1 MTAARVLAA
10 LALALP
16 AAVPA
21 AVDAAPAPGLSFARA
36 EAAARAALA
45 PAAVDAVLCWR
56 PTPGFRGRSSRRHAI
71 CLADH
76 PAADGEICRSL
87 VDVRGTGVRVVRAI
101 VCMRVELAQP
111 LDRG

>member
-16 AAVPA
+16 GAVPA
-21 AVDAAPAPGLSFARA
+21 PADAEQAPGLSLARA

-45 PAAVDAVLCWR
+45 PAAVDAMLCWR
-56 PTPGFRGRSSRRHAI
+56 PTPGGGGSSRRRAI

-87 VDVRGTGVRVVRAI
+87 VDVRVTRARVVRPIA
-101 VCMRVELAQP
+101 CMRAEFAQP
-111 LDRG
+111 IDRG